1 MTDTNYVD
9 PEKVYP
15 FIHPD
20 ETEVVLNGIVGSQP
34 YNVCTFDT
42 EDRLNDYYYND
53 KFPFSDVEGKNT
65 APGWSFVAR
74 VNETYKGVAGRL
86 ILFYAIDS
94 GIESPSQPGQ
104 NISYMLEIPIKDPY
118 PENPGAS
125 YQLGGDFDYEISLEP
140 ADVPAATLALD
151 GVIRENDKNPNQ
163 TEPDT
168 QDVSLEA
175 AAEKSAAPA
184 KDDTDAKADATKA
197 ALDTSDTN
205 NPVGEATAQTNTD
218 LAAAPTVESDI
229 RNAAPPGSSPEVV
242 AEFEATA
249 DEYSSLQT
257 ELSTNPPI
265 TRIAEIT
272 DRLGEIS
279 TSLPPSIASASTTIT
294 NAVTTLQSPGNIP
307 GFESLVS
314 QATATAG
321 SFLPDASSALGD
333 ITNLLDFDI
342 GASLGDLSN
351 LSQTLQSSLS
361 QASGLLSGGNLLDNL
376 PDINELFKFDPQ
388 ALIKNIDLGQV
399 VNSPALTGIKDL
411 LEDITAGGGLTDVVN
426 QLEAAFGTIGRG
438 FPNNPALADLA
449 GSSDAGFG
457 YNGARSTPSGEQ
469 IAQTTNATPE
479 APEGGPAPESSTP
492 YEKLIEVLEKTL
504 TQDWAVKSGEG
515 DGIKPSEQDGDPRG
529 KSQIP
534 PPPPNTNPLIM
545 EAYRISGQPGL
556 TRDGTSGEYA
566 WHTAFVNW
574 VLSKAGFT
582 IVASMSAQAYYSYG
596 NRVNHTNFNNLRARK
611 GDLVIFNSKTG
622 AKHIGFFWG
631 IDKAAKTV
639 KILGGNQAGTCKL
652 SDFPFSLTT
661 GDFYVTHIRRNW
673 EVPAEVEAAGP
684 EGEPTSKL
692 DGKDGDL
699 STTPNESAI
708 GPTGAPADSPTDE
721 ISMANV
727 TGIAPDPRD
736 RDRDGLPDR
745 ASRFGLEDVTS
756 IAPDPNLARTKFNED
771 GTATLPR
778 DATPAESAAAKAE
791 LNKRAR
797 KKSDDAFFNPPELSD
812 EEYDAIE
819 IPKRLTPEERKAKD
833 AADRERKKAAAAK
846 RRAQQA
852 KDNEFY
858 GGGAF
863 STKNGNSQRVVNTT
877 VTESGGGVTETK
889 GGSTS
894 SAVARESAINA
905 AKGSF
910 YRKLS
915 DAQTEASSIKAKYG
929 VTLTPYQPNGSRKW
943 RLR

>member
-15 FIHPD
+15 FTHP
-20 ETEVVLNGIVGSQP
+20 EELNVVLDGIVGPEP
-34 YNVCTFDT
+34 YSISTFDT
-42 EDRLNDYYYND
+42 LDRLEEYYVND
-53 KFPFSDVEGKNT
+53 KFPFSDKEGFNA
-65 APGWSFVAR
+65 APGWSFLVR
-74 VNETYKGVAGRL
+74 VNETYEGAAGRL
-86 ILFYAIDS
+86 ILFYAIDT
-94 GIESPSQPGQ
+94 GIESSSQPGQ
-104 NISYMLEIPIKDPY
+104 NISALLEIPIKDPY
-118 PENPGAS
+118 AANPGAS
-125 YQLGGDFDYEISLEP
+125 YQLGGDFAFEISLEP
-140 ADVPAATLALD
+140 TAVPAATLALD

-163 TEPDT
+163 TEPET
-168 QDVSLEA
+168 ADVSLA
-175 AAEKSAAPA
+175 ASAEKSAAPA
-184 KDDTDAKADATKA
+184 KDDTDAKAAATRA
-197 ALDTSDTN
+197 ATDTSDTS
-205 NPVGEATAQTNTD
+205 NPVGAATAQTNTD
-218 LAAAPTVESDI
+218 LAADPTVEDTI
-229 RNAAPPGSSPEVV
+229 RNAPESDPV
-242 AEFEATA
+242 AAGATA
-249 DEYSSLQT
+249 DEYASLQT

-265 TRIAEIT
+265 TRVAEIT
-272 DRLGEIS
+272 DRLSEIS
-279 TSLPPSIASASTTIT
+279 TSLPPSAASASATIT
-294 NAVTTLQSPGNIP
+294 NAVTPLQNPGNIP

-321 SFLPDASSALGD
+321 SFVPDASSALGD

-342 GASLGDLSN
+342 GASLGDVSN

-361 QASGLLSGGNLLDNL
+361 QASGLLSGDNLLDSL
-376 PDINELFKFDPQ
+376 PDLNKLFEFDPL

-399 VNSPALTGIKDL
+399 VNSPALLGVKDL
-411 LEDITAGGGLTDVVN
+411 LEDITAAGGLTDVVN

-457 YNGARSTPSGEQ
+457 HTGARSTPSGEQ

-652 SDFPFSLTT
+652 SDFPFSLRD

-684 EGEPTSKL
+684 EGEPTSRL
-692 DGKDGDL
+692 DGKDGQL
-699 STTPNESAI
+699 GTTTPNESAI
-708 GPTGAPADSPTDE
+708 GPTGSNE
-721 ISMANV
+721 ISLDNV
-727 TGIAPDPRD
+727 VGIAPDPLD
-736 RDRDGLPDR
+736 RDRDGL
-745 ASRFGLEDVTS
+745 SR
-756 IAPDPNLARTKFNED
+756 PDPDLSRVIFDNN
-771 GTATLPR
+771 GTATLPL
-778 DATPAESAAAKAE
+778 DATPAESAAAKVE
-791 LNKRAR
+791 LNRRAKQR
-797 KKSDDAFFNPPELSD
+797 EEAAYKERNRDLTD
-812 EEYDAIE
+812 EEYDAIQL
-819 IPKRLTPEERKAKD
+819 PQKLTPEERKARD
-833 AADRERKKAAAAK
+833 AAYDARRKEAAAK

-852 KDNEFY
+852 KDDEFY

-863 STKNGNSQRVVNTT
+863 STGNGTTKTTRV
-877 VTESGGGVTETK
+877 VTETG
-889 GGSTS
+889 GGSKTYT
-894 SAVARESAINA
+894 APPTKDDNGASAIGA
-905 AKGSF
+905 AKTSF
-910 YRKLS
+910 YRNLS
-915 DAQTEASSIKAKYG
+915 SAQRKASSLKSKYG
-929 VTLTPYQPNGSRKW
+929 VTLTPYQPAGSKKW

>member
-15 FIHPD
+15 FVHPD
-20 ETEVVLNGIVGSQP
+20 ETKVVLNGVVGPDP
-34 YNVCTFDT
+34 YNVSTFDT
-42 EDRLNDYYYND
+42 LDRLEEYYVND
-53 KFPFSDVEGKNT
+53 KFPFSDVEGKNA
-65 APGWSFVAR
+65 APGWSFVVR
-74 VNETYKGVAGRL
+74 VNETYEGVAGRL
-86 ILFYAIDS
+86 ILFYAIDT
-94 GIESPSQPGQ
+94 GIESSLQPGQ
-104 NISYMLEIPIKDPY
+104 NISALLEIPIKDPY
-118 PENPGAS
+118 AANPGAS
-125 YQLGGDFDYEISLEP
+125 YQLGGDFDFEISLEP
-140 ADVPAATLALD
+140 TAVPAATLALD
-151 GVIRENDKNPNQ
+151 GVIRENDNNPNQ

-184 KDDTDAKADATKA
+184 KADTDAKSTETKE
-197 ALDTSDTN
+197 ALDTSDTS

-265 TRIAEIT
+265 TRVAEIT
-272 DRLGEIS
+272 DRLSEIS
-279 TSLPPSIASASTTIT
+279 TSLPPSVASASATIT
-294 NAVTTLQSPGNIP
+294 NAVTPLQNPGNIP

-321 SFLPDASSALGD
+321 SFVSDASSALGD
-333 ITNLLDFDI
+333 ITNLIDFDI

-438 FPNNPALADLA
+438 FPNILGLADLA

-492 YEKLIEVLEKTL
+492 YEKLIEVLENTL
-504 TQDWAVKSGEG
+504 AQDWAVKSGEG
-515 DGIKPSEQDGDPRG
+515 DGIKPSEQGEDPRG

-582 IVASMSAQAYYSYG
+582 IVASMSAQAYNSYG

-622 AKHIGFFWG
+622 AKHIGFFWRINKG
-631 IDKAAKTV
+631 AKSIT
-639 KILGGNQAGTCKL
+639 ILGGNQAGTVKL
-652 SDFPFSLTT
+652 SNFPFSLTD

-684 EGEPTSKL
+684 EADPDAS
-692 DGKDGDL
+692 DPRGDQIG
-699 STTPNESAI
+699 TTAPNESAI
-708 GPTGAPADSPTDE
+708 GPTGAPANSPADE

-727 TGIAPDPRD
+727 TGIAPDPLD

-756 IAPDPNLARTKFNED
+756 IAPDPDLSRVTFDDN
-771 GTATLPR
+771 GTATLPL
-778 DATPAESAAAKAE
+778 DATPAESAAAKVE
-791 LNKRAR
+791 LNRRAKQR
-797 KKSDDAFFNPPELSD
+797 QDDAYKERNRDLTD

-819 IPKRLTPEERKAKD
+819 IPQKLTPEERRARD
-833 AADRERKKAAAAK
+833 AADRERRKAAAAK

-852 KDNEFY
+852 KDDEFY

-863 STKNGNSQRVVNTT
+863 STGKGTTKATRV
-877 VTESGGGVTETK
+877 VTETG
-889 GGSTS
+889 GGSTTYTAPPSTVDRSISATAAAKSGFYRTLS
-894 SAVARESAINA
+894 SAQRKA
-905 AKGSF
+905 ASLKS
-910 YRKLS
+910 
-915 DAQTEASSIKAKYG
+915 KYG
-929 VTLTPYQPNGSRKW
+929 VILTPYQPSGSKKY